1 MHSQARGMLRMQSYG
16 NTDIIIDISTHDRAL
31 LHFHLRKFEARKKQ
45 NLIKKTKEVLN
56 NRVSA
61 LLYNSASGLWD
72 VSGIWY
78 TLPHVSHSIETKQ
91 T

>member
-1 MHSQARGMLRMQSYG
+1 MHSQAHGLLLMQSYG
-16 NTDIIIDISTHDRAL
+16 NTEIIIDIWTHDRAL
-31 LHFHLRKFEARKKQ
+31 LYFHLHNFEARENQ
-45 NLIKKTKEVLN
+45 YLIKNTKEVLN

-72 VSGIWY
+72 VSGSWY
-78 TLPHVSHSIETKQ
+78 TLPHVSHGIETKQ